1 MKKIITGILSMLLI
15 FMVGCS
21 NNKVTY
27 EEKEVRLITPDGLP
41 SIAISKA
48 MENNKTIKHITIN
61 YDVQKTSDLLVS
73 ELMKGE
79 VELAIIPSNLA
90 LQAYKKGLDY
100 KIVGTIGWGS
110 LYLVSENNINDLSEL
125 KGKEIYNTGKGLT
138 PDIIFKE
145 ILKNNNIS
153 EEEVNFS
160 YVGAASELAPLVAT
174 GKAEYAVVPEPVLST
189 VMSKNPNIKIILNLN
204 EEWAK
209 FNDVKEGY
217 PQSTLVIKEEFFNEI
232 KDSGVYEELIN
243 SFKES
248 EEFVVNNPQETA
260 TICEDLGITV
270 NKDVINESMKN
281 SNLRFT
287 DISNCMEEYN
297 VYFSTIDT
305 ESKGENNEYK
315 PLFVEK
321 Q

>member
-27 EEKEVRLITPDGLP
+27 EEKEIRLITPDGLP

-79 VELAIIPSNLA
+79 AELAIIPSNLA

-110 LYLVSENNINDLSEL
+110 LYLVSENNINDLGEL

-160 YVGAASELAPLVAT
+160 YVGAASKLTTLVAT

-248 EEFVVNNPQETA
+248 EEFAVNNPQETA

>member
-1 MKKIITGILSMLLI
+1 
-15 FMVGCS
+15 
-21 NNKVTY
+21 
-27 EEKEVRLITPDGLP
+27 
-41 SIAISKA
+41 
-48 MENNKTIKHITIN
+48 
-61 YDVQKTSDLLVS
+61 
-73 ELMKGE
+73 
-79 VELAIIPSNLA
+79 
-90 LQAYKKGLDY
+90 
-100 KIVGTIGWGS
+100 
-110 LYLVSENNINDLSEL
+110 
-125 KGKEIYNTGKGLT
+125 
-138 PDIIFKE
+138 
-145 ILKNNNIS
+145 
-153 EEEVNFS
+153 
-160 YVGAASELAPLVAT
+160 
-174 GKAEYAVVPEPVLST
+174 
-189 VMSKNPNIKIILNLN
+189 MSKNPNIKIILNLN

>member
-1 MKKIITGILSMLLI
+1 MKKIITCIISTLLI

-21 NNKVTY
+21 NTKETY

-48 MENNKTIKHITIN
+48 IEDNKNIKHITIN
-61 YDVQKTSDLLVS
+61 YDIQKTSDLLVS
-73 ELMKGE
+73 ELMKGKA
-79 VELAIIPSNLA
+79 ELAIIPSNLA

-110 LYLVSENNINDLSEL
+110 LYLVSENNISDLSEL

-138 PDIIFKE
+138 PDIIFKD

-153 EEEVNFS
+153 EEEINFS

-174 GKAEYAVVPEPVLST
+174 GKAEYAIVPEPVLST
-189 VMSKNPNIKIILNLN
+189 VMSKNPNLNIILNLN

-209 FNDVKEGY
+209 FNNVKEGY
-217 PQSTLVIKEEFFNEI
+217 PQSTLVIKEDFLNEI
-232 KDSGVYEELIN
+232 KDSGVYEDLIKT
-243 SFKES
+243 FKEA
-248 EEFVVNNPQETA
+248 EEFAINNPQEIA
-260 TICEDLGITV
+260 SICESLGITV

-281 SNLRFT
+281 SNLGFT
-287 DISNCMEEYN
+287 DINDCMEEYN
-297 VYFSTIDT
+297 AYFSTIDA
-305 ESKGENNEYK
+305 EAKGENDEYK

>member
-1 MKKIITGILSMLLI
+1 MKKIITCIVSTLLV

-48 MENNKTIKHITIN
+48 MEDNKNIKHITIN
-61 YDVQKTSDLLVS
+61 YDIQKTPDLLVS

-79 VELAIIPSNLA
+79 CELAIIPSNLA

-100 KIVGTIGWGS
+100 KVAGTIGWGS
-110 LYLVSENNINDLSEL
+110 LYLVSESNINDLNDL

-145 ILKNNNIS
+145 ILKSNNID
-153 EEEVNFS
+153 EEEINFS
-160 YVGAASELAPLVAT
+160 YVGAASELAPLVVT
-174 GKAEYAVVPEPVLST
+174 GKAEYAIVPEPVLST
-189 VMSKNPNIKIILNLN
+189 VISKNPNIKTILNLN
-204 EEWAK
+204 EEWLK
-209 FNDVKEGY
+209 INNVEEGY

-232 KDSGVYEELIN
+232 KDNGVYEELIN
-243 SFKES
+243 SFKEA
-248 EEFVVNNPQETA
+248 EKFLVNNPQEIV
-260 TICEDLGITV
+260 TICEKLGITV
-270 NKDVINESMKN
+270 NKDVINETIKN

-287 DISNCMEEYN
+287 DINECMEEYN
-297 VYFSTIDT
+297 LYFSTIDK
-305 ESKGENNEYK
+305 ESKGEKDEYK
-315 PLFVEK
+315 PLFIEK
-321 Q
+321 

>member
-27 EEKEVRLITPDGLP
+27 GEKEIRLITPDGLP

-79 VELAIIPSNLA
+79 AELAIIPSNLA

-248 EEFVVNNPQETA
+248 EEFAVNNPQETA